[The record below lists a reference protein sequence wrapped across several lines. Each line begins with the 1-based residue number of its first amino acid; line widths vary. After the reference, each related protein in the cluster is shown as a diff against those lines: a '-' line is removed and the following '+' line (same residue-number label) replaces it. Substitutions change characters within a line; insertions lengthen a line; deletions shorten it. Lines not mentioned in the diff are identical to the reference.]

1 MKTKNILI
9 IIFLTAAIIYPQ
21 AERTIIK
28 STDFEASSYIEIKS
42 SKSVFELKQEIL
54 SLSEQFSVNPVPTIA
69 PAAKWNPNVF
79 NYISIAWG
87 GFMIY
92 FWTLDGSGLGSTDAE
107 KIVYGV
113 MGAAFIIYGIIGSF
127 DWE

>member
-9 IIFLTAAIIYPQ
+9 IIILTTAIIYPQ
-21 AERTIIK
+21 TERANINTAESGAT
-28 STDFEASSYIEIKS
+28 SYLKLTPQ
-42 SKSVFELKQEIL
+42 KTLLELKQEII
-54 SLSEQFSVNPVPTIA
+54 SSYSHYSVNPIPAIA

-79 NYISIAWG
+79 NYISIAFG

-92 FWTLDGSGLGSTDAE
+92 FWTFEGGGSNSDAD
-107 KIVYGV
+107 KIVYGA
-113 MGAAFIIYGIIGSF
+113 MGAAFIIYGIIGGF